1 MLPGVAAARRRYF
14 ASRNAEDRRLLEEIE
29 RRVGILHARYS
40 EIATELQESSGIPE
54 EVFAAME
61 REPAAG
67 DPEPR
72 IQRRDLTK
80 ESVATTD
87 DIGDVLADSVD
98 NLRRI
103 IDVDWLEEFSG
114 SRHKLRPEDLERPL
128 SLVRGLRPESEFPPV
143 HRFAQAI
150 LVAQDYLDTDLGYD
164 HFAGA
169 LLVPQ
174 IASLGSK
181 LDLLD
186 AVGGEVEKRIRSLWC
201 GPGQETDA
209 TVLELLVAASPDF
222 SYYGVHRGR

>member
-1 MLPGVAAARRRYF
+1 
-14 ASRNAEDRRLLEEIE
+14 
-29 RRVGILHARYS
+29 
-40 EIATELQESSGIPE
+40 
-54 EVFAAME
+54 ME

-87 DIGDVLADSVD
+87 DIDDVLADSVD

-103 IDVDWLEEFSG
+103 IDVDWLEPADARVARFPAAG
-114 SRHKLRPEDLERPL
+114 SLPRQKGRVGFRS
-128 SLVRGLRPESEFPPV
+128 SLGLQTQTSEYDQRIWSDPYRFVRGLRPESEFPPV